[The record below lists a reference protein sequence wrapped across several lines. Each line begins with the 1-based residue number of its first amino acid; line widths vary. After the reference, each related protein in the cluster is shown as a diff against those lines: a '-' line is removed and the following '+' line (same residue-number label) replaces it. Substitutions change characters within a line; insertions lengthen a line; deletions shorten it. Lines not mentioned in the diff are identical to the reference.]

1 VLVAHTK
8 DDQVET
14 LLMHLFGGAGSGGLA
29 GIPEATG
36 PFMRPF
42 LGIDKASL
50 LSYLEDRGIAYSRDS
65 TNSSNE
71 YLRNRIR
78 GALVPAL
85 DVSFPGWRKGLILT
99 SEKAVREG
107 KALSQAAD
115 ALAFAP
121 SSHSSSELSVSS
133 ARLLEAP
140 EAVAIMSIV
149 RASGKLLGKARFSS
163 RMAMAALKA
172 LHGGEGSGYRGG
184 GLELRVLGG
193 LAILRHGLDFPRRG
207 GYFVV
212 IDRPRRVRVGSL
224 EVRVSWDFE
233 NRVGILA
240 DAFCFP
246 IVVRSR
252 RPGDAIA
259 LKNGTKRLDA
269 LFSEWALSKYA
280 RRAAP
285 IVEDRDGIV
294 AVLGAEFGGK
304 DRYRERP
311 VAECE
316 RRLSIIVKGA

>member
-1 VLVAHTK
+1 
-8 DDQVET
+8 
-14 LLMHLFGGAGSGGLA
+14 
-29 GIPEATG
+29 
-36 PFMRPF
+36 
-42 LGIDKASL
+42 
-50 LSYLEDRGIAYSRDS
+50 
-65 TNSSNE
+65 
-71 YLRNRIR
+71 
-78 GALVPAL
+78 
-85 DVSFPGWRKGLILT
+85 
-99 SEKAVREG
+99 
-107 KALSQAAD
+107 
-115 ALAFAP
+115 
-121 SSHSSSELSVSS
+121 
-133 ARLLEAP
+133 
-140 EAVAIMSIV
+140 
-149 RASGKLLGKARFSS
+149 
-163 RMAMAALKA
+163 
-172 LHGGEGSGYRGG
+172 
-184 GLELRVLGG
+184 
-193 LAILRHGLDFPRRG
+193 
-207 GYFVV
+207 
-212 IDRPRRVRVGSL
+212 
-224 EVRVSWDFE
+224 VRVSWDFE